1 MDTKHAIIAFSINRE
16 EIMEKLHI
24 RPGSRFES
32 KVEEMIGEAQE
43 IAKPKIA
50 YKLAYIEDK
59 GEDHVIIDGI
69 RFKSRVL
76 RVNLDET
83 YKVIPFVI
91 TCGSEIKD
99 WAEKYTDMFEAY
111 CADGIMEWI
120 LLTARSNI
128 FARLDEEYGFSKTA
142 DMNPG
147 SLPDWPLE
155 EQIPLFDLLGDVRGL
170 TGVELSDHYLMEPL
184 KTVSGFHFFKKGNY
198 ANCMLCKRENCPG
211 RKAPYDENLYDEK
224 YR

>member
-1 MDTKHAIIAFSINRE
+1 
-16 EIMEKLHI
+16 
-24 RPGSRFES
+24 
-32 KVEEMIGEAQE
+32 MIGEAQE

-69 RFKSRVL
+69 RFTSRVL

-91 TCGSEIKD
+91 TCGSEIKE

-120 LLTARSNI
+120 LLTARVI
-128 FARLDEEYGFSKTA
+128 F
-142 DMNPG
+142 
-147 SLPDWPLE
+147 LPNWTRSMALAK
-155 EQIPLFDLLGDVRGL
+155 LLI
-170 TGVELSDHYLMEPL
+170 
-184 KTVSGFHFFKKGNY
+184 
-198 ANCMLCKRENCPG
+198 
-211 RKAPYDENLYDEK
+211 
-224 YR
+224 